1 MTGPRIAVLCGVL
14 WLCGVLSAAPA
25 AAQETMTV
33 GTRVGLPDTDYR
45 ALGRRDPFAPLV
57 TPPSAAAPAA
67 TPARRLP
74 GLAGMAAADVVLKGI
89 ISSGATRLALLEGAD
104 GKTYLAR
111 PQDKLQ
117 DAVVR
122 RIDMDAVVLLTTGAP
137 QGGTREVR
145 KALRPSSAGGGQ

>member
-1 MTGPRIAVLCGVL
+1 MTGPRLASLLGLLC
-14 WLCGVLSAAPA
+14 LCLGASAAPA
-25 AAQETMTV
+25 AAQDVVTV

-45 ALGRRDPFAPLV
+45 AWGRRDPFAPLV
-57 TPPSAAAPAA
+57 APPSAVSPAT
-67 TPARRLP
+67 TPARRAP

-111 PQDKLQ
+111 AQDKLQ

-122 RIDMDAVVLLTTGAP
+122 RIDVDAVVLLTNGAP

-145 KALRPSSAGGGQ
+145 KALRPSSGGGGQ